1 MSLDDV
7 KLNPSARSPIKYR
20 SVYTR
25 LVGITLGICIVQL
38 IFLSYA
44 TSLCPMQPVSVLCNL
59 YATSLCPLQ
68 PLFVLCNLSLSYATS
83 MQPLSVLC
91 NLSLSYATSLSLQL
105 LTFASKILA
114 KATRF
119 ISI

>member
-25 LVGITLGICIVQL
+25 LVGITLGICIAQL

-44 TSLCPMQPVSVLCNL
+44 TSLCPMK
-59 YATSLCPLQ
+59 PLS
-68 PLFVLCNLSLSYATS
+68 VLCNLSLSYATS

-91 NLSLSYATSLSLQL
+91 NLSLSSTSHFRLQDPCKSHKVYFNL
-105 LTFASKILA
+105 DTWY
-114 KATRF
+114 
-119 ISI
+119 

>member
-25 LVGITLGICIVQL
+25 LVGITLGICIAQL

-44 TSLCPMQPVSVLCNL
+44 TSLCHMQPLSVLCNL
-59 YATSLCPLQ
+59 YATSLCP
-68 PLFVLCNLSLSYATS
+68 
-83 MQPLSVLC
+83 MQPLSILC